1 MNLSDDQQHAH
12 QAIMHCVL
20 NGQRNSV
27 LTGPA
32 GSGKTTLLKA
42 ILKDLDLRQRQV
54 VLAAPTGR
62 AAMRIQELTGWCA
75 TTLHAVLYRFVNELP
90 TGELHFG
97 GRKKIADGQPVVFV
111 CDEASMVSQ
120 TLYADI
126 QARVPRGSSI
136 LWVGDADQLPPV
148 DGSWGP
154 SFHAPTARL
163 VNIHR
168 QAEGSPII
176 PLANNIRLNGVEPPA
191 LGRASIGGAVAY
203 AQQESADAILLTYT
217 NRTRREANTAARV
230 AAGRTQL
237 LEPGDRI
244 VCTRTSKRCGLF
256 NGETRDVLTVSEN
269 DEYTLSV
276 SWIDGAGIVPKSC
289 LRGEEPPTRNWH
301 RSLVQTYGDS
311 ILLAEYGNC
320 LTVHK
325 AQGSQWEH
333 VVLLQDGLLRN
344 LRNTNNTLWRRLLYT
359 ACTRASKQLTVFNVG

>member
-1 MNLSDDQQHAH
+1 MNLSTDQQHAH
-12 QAIMHCVL
+12 QTIMHSIM

-42 ILKDLDLRQRQV
+42 LLRDLDLRQRQV

-62 AAMRIQELTGWCA
+62 AAMRIQELTHWNA
-75 TTLHAVLYRFVNELP
+75 TTLHAVLYRFVHELP

-97 GRKKIADGQPVVFV
+97 GRKKIADGQPVVFI

-163 VNIHR
+163 VQIHR

-176 PLANNIRLNGVEPPA
+176 PLANNIRLNGVEPPT

-203 AQQESADAILLTYT
+203 AQQADTDAVLLTYT
-217 NRTRREANTAARV
+217 NRTRRAANEAAR
-230 AAGRTQL
+230 ATAGRTQL

-256 NGETRDVLTVSEN
+256 NGELRDVLTVSEN

-276 SWIDGAGIVPKSC
+276 SWTDGAGIIPKSC
-289 LRGEEPPTRNWH
+289 LRGEEPPALNWH
-301 RSLVQTYGDS
+301 RSLVQTYGDTV
-311 ILLAEYGNC
+311 LLAEYGSC

-325 AQGSQWEH
+325 AQGSQWDH
-333 VVLLQDGLLRN
+333 VVLLQDGALRD
-344 LRNTNNTLWRRLLYT
+344 LHKRDHAFWRRLLYT
-359 ACTRASKQLTVFNVG
+359 ACTRASKQLTIFNVG